1 MPSKSHA
8 ARSMSIPAV
17 SRLFAARSFD
27 RAAWDAAVAQDLH
40 VRIGNAA
47 PAIGKQNGLA
57 ELGRFFSRITSLG
70 SGFRET
76 CRSRETMFAELD
88 VEFKDS
94 EGETRR
100 IPCVLVVRVAGAALV
115 DVRLHL
121 DPSPLPRAL
130 HAE

>member
-1 MPSKSHA
+1 L
-8 ARSMSIPAV
+8 SIPAV

-27 RAAWDAAVAQDLH
+27 RAAWEAAVAQDLH
-40 VRIGNAA
+40 VRIDNAA
-47 PAIGKQNGLA
+47 PVIGKKDGLA

-70 SGFRET
+70 TGFRET
-76 CRSRETMFAELD
+76 CRSRETMFAELE
-88 VEFKDS
+88 VEFQDS

-100 IPCVLVVRVAGAALV
+100 IPCVLVVRVAGAALL